1 VTFNSLQFMLV
12 FLPVCYAGFLLAHRG
27 LGWRGAYAY
36 LAVASLVFYAQFSV
50 TLAAVLSASIT
61 ANFLFGRV
69 ILALRERG
77 GARGATAVAVLLN
90 LVALGY
96 FKYANFFIDIANSAT
111 GGGISQL
118 DILVPIGVSFFTFT
132 QIGYLIEAS
141 SGQAE
146 RVSFAKYALFAGF
159 FPCVTAGPLLLQR
172 DIFAQMGDRT
182 DSAFSSTRLAIGL
195 TLFGIGLFKKVIL
208 ADSFAPHADA
218 VFDGA
223 AAGAALTMA
232 EAWTGALSYTLQ
244 LYFDFSGYS
253 DMAIGIATLFGFK
266 LPLNFNSP
274 FKAASI
280 SDFWNRWHMTMTRF
294 FTTYLYTPMA
304 YRRARQAALKRHG
317 RFRRWLS
324 AGALPVFYTFLV
336 AGIWHGAGWTFVV
349 FGLIHGLALAVN
361 HGWRE
366 WRLPS
371 PGPRLGWLMTMSVVV
386 TGLVMFRAPDVG
398 TAGTILAG
406 MWRIDALLA
415 APQTIAAVALDVP
428 YALALI
434 GIGAALVL
442 LTPNSQE
449 ILRNHWISSDAMPDR
464 MAAAPRWLCWSPSA
478 GWAAAAAAALVIAAT
493 SIGDG
498 GAFLYY
504 DF

>member
-1 VTFNSLQFMLV
+1 VTFNTLQFILV

-27 LGWRGAYAY
+27 FGWRGVYAY
-36 LAVASLVFYAQFSV
+36 LALASLVFYAQFSL
-50 TLAAVLSASIT
+50 TLAAVLAASIT
-61 ANFLFGRV
+61 ANFVLGRV

-77 GARGATAVAVLLN
+77 GAWAATAVAVLLN

-96 FKYANFFIDIANSAT
+96 FKYANFFIDIANQAS
-111 GGGISQL
+111 GRGISHL
-118 DILVPIGVSFFTFT
+118 DIIVPVGVSFFTFT

-141 SGQAE
+141 SGQAN
-146 RVSFAKYALFAGF
+146 RVGFTKYALFAGF

-172 DIFAQMGDRT
+172 DMFAQMQDRT
-182 DSAFSSTRLAIGL
+182 DPAFSPQSLAIGL

-223 AAGAALTMA
+223 AVGAALTMGQ
-232 EAWTGALSYTLQ
+232 AWIGGLSYTLQ

-253 DMAIGIATLFGFK
+253 DMAIGIACLFGFK

-274 FKAASI
+274 FKATSI
-280 SDFWNRWHMTMTRF
+280 SDFWNRWHMSMTRF

-304 YRRARQAALKRHG
+304 FRRAREATVKRHG
-317 RFRRWLS
+317 RFRKWLF
-324 AGALPVFYTFLV
+324 AGALPVFWTFVV

-371 PGPRLGWLMTMSVVV
+371 PGPWLGWAMTMAVVV
-386 TGLVMFRAPDVG
+386 TGLVVFRAPDVG

-406 MWRIDALLA
+406 MWGAEFWA
-415 APQTIAAVALDVP
+415 GAPQSMAAVALDAP

-434 GIGAALVL
+434 GLGAALVL
-442 LTPNSQE
+442 LPPNSQE
-449 ILRNHWISSDAMPDR
+449 IMRSHWVSSDVMPDR
-464 MAAAPRWLCWSPSA
+464 MAPAPAWLRWSPSA
-478 GWAAAAAAALVIAAT
+478 AWAAAAAAMLVIAAT

>member
-1 VTFNSLQFMLV
+1 MTFNTLQFILV

-27 LGWRGAYAY
+27 FGWRGVYAY
-36 LAVASLVFYAQFSV
+36 LALASLVFYAQFSV
-50 TLAAVLSASIT
+50 TLAAVLAASIT
-61 ANFLFGRV
+61 VNFVLGRM

-77 GARGATAVAVLLN
+77 GARAVTAAAVLLN

-111 GGGISQL
+111 GAGITHL

-132 QIGYLIEAS
+132 QIGYLLDAS
-141 SGQAE
+141 SGQASP
-146 RVSFAKYALFAGF
+146 VSFSKYALFAGF
-159 FPCVTAGPLLLQR
+159 FPCVTAGPLLVQR
-172 DIFAQMGDRT
+172 DMFGQMQDRT
-182 DSAFSSTRLAIGL
+182 DAAFSPQRLAIGL

-208 ADSFAPHADA
+208 ADSFAPTADA

-223 AAGAALTMA
+223 AAGAALTMGQ
-232 EAWTGALSYTLQ
+232 AWIGALSYTLQ

-253 DMAIGIATLFGFK
+253 DMAIGIACLFGFK

-294 FTTYLYTPMA
+294 FTTYLFTPMA
-304 YRRARQAALKRHG
+304 YRRARAAALKGHG
-317 RFRRWLS
+317 RFRRWLF
-324 AGALPVFYTFLV
+324 AGALPVFYTFVV
-336 AGIWHGAGWTFVV
+336 AGIWHGAGWTFVL

-371 PGPRLGWLMTMSVVV
+371 PGPRLGWLMTIGVVV
-386 TGLVMFRAPDVG
+386 TGLVVFRAPDVG
-398 TAGTILAG
+398 TAGSILAC
-406 MWRIDALLA
+406 MWGLDVWLG
-415 APQTIAAVALDVP
+415 APQAMAMVAVDP
-428 YALALI
+428 SYALAMI
-434 GIGAALVL
+434 GLGAALTL
-442 LTPNSQE
+442 LAPNSQE

-464 MAAAPRWLCWSPSA
+464 MAAAPGWLRWSPSA
-478 GWAAAAAAALVIAAT
+478 GWAAAAAAMLVVAAT

-498 GAFLYY
+498 GTFLYY